1 MRWSKQ
7 VAPISLSLAI
17 VAAVTAV
24 LFYFKDDDPHTDQH
38 LVFFYLLPT
47 ASVAILYGS
56 VVSMLCAI
64 AATFAAAFFLYDPIF
79 SFYVSSPREVGELI
93 FFAGTAL
100 IGAKC
105 TANLTHPLEKPGDT
119 TTAKQQNR

>member
-1 MRWSKQ
+1 MRWPKQ

-105 TANLTHPLEKPGDT
+105 TADITHRPEKPRDA
-119 TTAKQQNR
+119 TAKLLSKG

>member
-1 MRWSKQ
+1 MRWPKQ

-47 ASVAILYGS
+47 AFVAILYGS

-64 AATFAAAFFLYDPIF
+64 AATFAATFFLYDPIF

-105 TANLTHPLEKPGDT
+105 TADLTHPLEKPGHT
-119 TTAKQQNR
+119 TTAKLLRE

>member
-1 MRWSKQ
+1 MGLLKRI
-7 VAPISLSLAI
+7 APICVSIAI
-17 VAAVTAV
+17 IVTVTAV
-24 LFYFKDDDPHTDQH
+24 LFYFKDDDPRTDQH

-47 ASVAILYGS
+47 AFVAILYGS

-105 TANLTHPLEKPGDT
+105 TADLTHAPVKPDDA
-119 TTAKQQNR
+119 TAK

>member
-1 MRWSKQ
+1 MRLSKR
-7 VAPISLSLAI
+7 VAPISVSFAI
-17 VAAVTAV
+17 IAVVTAV

-93 FFAGTAL
+93 IFAGTAL
-100 IGAKC
+100 IGARC
-105 TANLTHPLEKPGDT
+105 TAELTHPLEKPGDT
-119 TTAKQQNR
+119 TTAKLLGE

>member
-1 MRWSKQ
+1 MRLSKR
-7 VAPISLSLAI
+7 VAPISVSLAI
-17 VAAVTAV
+17 IAAVTAV
-24 LFYFKDDDPHTDQH
+24 LFYFKDDDPRTDQH

-47 ASVAILYGS
+47 AFVAILYGS

-64 AATFAAAFFLYDPIF
+64 AATFAAAFFLYDPTF
-79 SFYVSSPREVGELI
+79 SFYVSNPRDVGELI

-105 TANLTHPLEKPGDT
+105 TADITHPLEKPGNA
-119 TTAKQQNR
+119 TAKPLQPL

>member
-7 VAPISLSLAI
+7 GRPISLSLAI
-17 VAAVTAV
+17 IAAVTAV
-24 LFYFKDDDPHTDQH
+24 LFYFKDDDPRTDQH

-47 ASVAILYGS
+47 AFVAILYGS

-105 TANLTHPLEKPGDT
+105 TAELTHPLEKPGVT
-119 TTAKQQNR
+119 TTAKLLRE